1 MNENNYI
8 SDTDVYTDN
17 DLLVGNETN
26 LEQTETDTLDE
37 TDVSGTES
45 VTVPDTS
52 LSECLFTDTN
62 IIAKL
67 DIIIMLLIVMITISL
82 FKSIRRMPN
91 KMIPKKEK

>member
-1 MNENNYI
+1 MNENNII

-17 DLLVGNETN
+17 DILVGDETN